1 MSQNPLSV
9 NESGSKS
16 YLLGKSSQSTD
27 SAQESESGG
36 FLNALKSV
44 FSSESE
50 PAESSKKIKADSSE
64 ESSKTKGE
72 LGTEDVE
79 GKGSESS
86 KVAAAA
92 AGSTDET
99 SGEESV
105 DKLLSHSEENSD
117 VSKEVKHAKKQNV
130 DQTMT
135 EGNDLLGRLDDSNK
149 ALKTKDIPADAN
161 LTEQVDA
168 NGNKLPQ
175 GSAAV
180 AGATVQPLKEKTV
193 SEQAIADAKS
203 KYLQQ
208 PNVDAS
214 TGVGAA
220 TVGAA
225 STETSQLSS
234 AQMTDETSSDFV
246 KGAAAVSGGMASG
259 GMVVANQGQI
269 AQTSAEAVANSSVDG
284 IQIGTESLQQSGK
297 TGISQEINEL
307 SDESALLASAATAT
321 GTVSQNGLKHS
332 NQSPQDAQI
341 DWTKNTVT
349 HSPMDSDTK
358 LATTFSD
365 TSKVD
370 LKGAQASAVGAGVIA
385 NQVATETSFDGQP
398 LIASEQL
405 QGQYTEPMWTTTS
418 AEMSKAELQAA
429 KGVIESSNNAKMAA
443 SAALAAHLANPTS
456 TPLPADRMAAASAT
470 QVMPQ
475 EISAAAMN
483 QQMIAQSMTA
493 GAATQTSNVAAASV
507 AGSAAVLG
515 ATKLAKGN
523 ENGHGEKADFSQQL
537 AGVASQQGLTGAQ
550 AKAEGQALAAAQQ
563 SPLQLSRDGAAA
575 GDQLAERV
583 QMMLSKNLKNVDIRL
598 DPPELGRMQIRM
610 TMNNDIASVQ
620 FTVANQQ
627 TRDIVEQ
634 AMPRLREMLS
644 QQGLQLADTSVQQQN
659 AGQQQQSQYVAGQG
673 SGKGKDGDGIDSEF
687 GSEGD
692 ESLEVNVDVKPNRDG
707 ISFYA

>member
-16 YLLGKSSQSTD
+16 YLLGKSNQSTD
-27 SAQESESGG
+27 SAKESESGG

-50 PAESSKKIKADSSE
+50 PTESSKKIKVDGSE

-72 LGTEDVE
+72 LGTENVE

-86 KVAAAA
+86 KVAAVAA
-92 AGSTDET
+92 VSTDEAG
-99 SGEESV
+99 GEESV
-105 DKLLSHSEENSD
+105 DKLLSSSEESSD
-117 VSKEVKHAKKQNV
+117 VAGDVKNAKKQNV

-149 ALKTKDIPADAN
+149 ALKTKDTPTDAN
-161 LTEQVDA
+161 SAENIDS

-175 GSAAV
+175 NSAVV
-180 AGATVQPLKEKTV
+180 AGAAGQPLNEKAI
-193 SEQAIADAKS
+193 SEQDIADAKS

-208 PNVDAS
+208 SNVDAS
-214 TGVGAA
+214 NGIGAA
-220 TVGAA
+220 TVDKA
-225 STETSQLSS
+225 SAETSKLSS
-234 AQMTDETSSDFV
+234 SQVTDETSSDFV
-246 KGAAAVSGGMASG
+246 KGAVAVSGGMASG
-259 GMVVANQGQI
+259 GMIVANQGQI
-269 AQTSAEAVANSSVDG
+269 AQTSAGAMSNLSVDG
-284 IQIGTESLQQSGK
+284 AQSGAESLHK
-297 TGISQEINEL
+297 TGQAGMVQGTSEL
-307 SDESALLASAATAT
+307 SGEDAQLAGAATANSA
-321 GTVSQNGLKHS
+321 VSQNGLKHA

-341 DWTKNTVT
+341 DWTQNTAT
-349 HSPMDSDTK
+349 QSAMDSDTK

-365 TSKVD
+365 TQKVD

-385 NQVATETSFDGQP
+385 NQVASETSFDGKP
-398 LIASEQL
+398 LAASEQL

-418 AEMSKAELQAA
+418 SEMSKAELQAA
-429 KGVIESSNNAKMAA
+429 KGAIESTNNAKMAA

-470 QVMPQ
+470 QIMPQ
-475 EISAAAMN
+475 EINAAAMN

-537 AGVASQQGLTGAQ
+537 AGVASQQGLTAAQ
-550 AKAEGQALAAAQQ
+550 AKAEGQAVATTQQ

>member
-16 YLLGKSSQSTD
+16 YSLGKSNQSTD
-27 SAQESESGG
+27 SAKESESGG

-50 PAESSKKIKADSSE
+50 PTESSKKIKVDGSE

-72 LGTEDVE
+72 LGSEDVE

-86 KVAAAA
+86 KIAAAA
-92 AGSTDET
+92 AVSTDEAG
-99 SGEESV
+99 GEESV
-105 DKLLSHSEENSD
+105 DKLLSNTEESSD
-117 VSKEVKHAKKQNV
+117 AAGDVKNAKKQNV
-130 DQTMT
+130 DQAMT
-135 EGNDLLGRLDDSNK
+135 EGNDLLGRLDNSNK
-149 ALKTKDIPADAN
+149 ALKTKDTPTDAN
-161 LTEQVDA
+161 SAENVDS

-175 GSAAV
+175 DSAV
-180 AGATVQPLKEKTV
+180 IAGATGQPLNEKAV
-193 SEQAIADAKS
+193 SEQDIADAKS

-208 PNVDAS
+208 SNVDAS
-214 TGVGAA
+214 NGIGAA
-220 TVGAA
+220 TVDKA
-225 STETSQLSS
+225 SVDTSKLSS
-234 AQMTDETSSDFV
+234 SQVTDETSSDFV
-246 KGAAAVSGGMASG
+246 KGAVAVSGGMIA
-259 GMVVANQGQI
+259 ANQGQI
-269 AQTSAEAVANSSVDG
+269 AQTSAGAVSNLSVDG
-284 IQIGTESLQQSGK
+284 AQSGAESLQK
-297 TGISQEINEL
+297 TGQAGMVQGISEL
-307 SDESALLASAATAT
+307 SGEDVLLAGAATANSA
-321 GTVSQNGLKHS
+321 VSQNGLKHA

-341 DWTKNTVT
+341 DWTQNTAT
-349 HSPMDSDTK
+349 QSAMDSDTK

-365 TSKVD
+365 TQKVD

-385 NQVATETSFDGQP
+385 NQVASETSFDGQP
-398 LIASEQL
+398 LAASEQL

-429 KGVIESSNNAKMAA
+429 KGAIESTNNAKMAA

-470 QVMPQ
+470 QIMPQ
-475 EISAAAMN
+475 EINAAATN

-537 AGVASQQGLTGAQ
+537 AGVASQQGLTAVQ
-550 AKAEGQALAAAQQ
+550 AKAEGQAVAATQQ

>member
-16 YLLGKSSQSTD
+16 YLLGKSNQSTD
-27 SAQESESGG
+27 SAKESESGG

-50 PAESSKKIKADSSE
+50 PTESSKKIKVDGSE

-72 LGTEDVE
+72 LGSEDVE

-86 KVAAAA
+86 KIAAAA
-92 AGSTDET
+92 AVSTDEAG
-99 SGEESV
+99 GEESV
-105 DKLLSHSEENSD
+105 DKLLSNTEESSD
-117 VSKEVKHAKKQNV
+117 AAGDVKNAKKQNV

-149 ALKTKDIPADAN
+149 ALKTKDTPTEAN
-161 LTEQVDA
+161 SAENVDS

-175 GSAAV
+175 DSAV
-180 AGATVQPLKEKTV
+180 IAGATGQPLNEKAV
-193 SEQAIADAKS
+193 SEQDIADAKS

-208 PNVDAS
+208 SNVDAS
-214 TGVGAA
+214 NGIGAA
-220 TVGAA
+220 TVDKA
-225 STETSQLSS
+225 SAETSKLSS
-234 AQMTDETSSDFV
+234 SQVTDETSSDFV
-246 KGAAAVSGGMASG
+246 KGAVAVSGGMIA
-259 GMVVANQGQI
+259 ANQGQI
-269 AQTSAEAVANSSVDG
+269 AQTSAGAVSNLSVDG
-284 IQIGTESLQQSGK
+284 AQSGAESLQK
-297 TGISQEINEL
+297 TGQAGMVQGTSEL
-307 SDESALLASAATAT
+307 SGEDALLAGAATANSA
-321 GTVSQNGLKHS
+321 VSQNGLKHA

-341 DWTKNTVT
+341 DWTQNTAT
-349 HSPMDSDTK
+349 QSAMDSDTK

-365 TSKVD
+365 TQKVD

-385 NQVATETSFDGQP
+385 NQVASETSFDGQP
-398 LIASEQL
+398 LAASEQL

-429 KGVIESSNNAKMAA
+429 KGAIESTNNAKMAA

-470 QVMPQ
+470 QIMPQ
-475 EISAAAMN
+475 EINATAMN

-515 ATKLAKGN
+515 TTKLAKGN
-523 ENGHGEKADFSQQL
+523 ESGHGEKADFSQQL
-537 AGVASQQGLTGAQ
+537 AGVASQQGLTAAQ
-550 AKAEGQALAAAQQ
+550 AKAEGQAVAATQQ

>member
-16 YLLGKSSQSTD
+16 YLLGKSNQSTD
-27 SAQESESGG
+27 SAKESESGG

-44 FSSESE
+44 FSSE
-50 PAESSKKIKADSSE
+50 PTESSKKIKVDGSE

-72 LGTEDVE
+72 LGSEDVE

-92 AGSTDET
+92 AVSTDEAD
-99 SGEESV
+99 GEESV
-105 DKLLSHSEENSD
+105 DKLLSNSD
-117 VSKEVKHAKKQNV
+117 ESSDVAGDIKNAKKQNV

-149 ALKTKDIPADAN
+149 ALKTKDTPTDVNSAENIDS
-161 LTEQVDA
+161 

-175 GSAAV
+175 DSAVV
-180 AGATVQPLKEKTV
+180 AGATGQPLKEKAV
-193 SEQAIADAKS
+193 SEQDIADAKS

-208 PNVDAS
+208 SNVDAS
-214 TGVGAA
+214 NGMGAA
-220 TVGAA
+220 AVDKA
-225 STETSQLSS
+225 SAETSKLSS
-234 AQMTDETSSDFV
+234 SQVTDETSSDFV
-246 KGAAAVSGGMASG
+246 KGAVAVSGGMIA
-259 GMVVANQGQI
+259 ANQGQI
-269 AQTSAEAVANSSVDG
+269 AQTSVGAVSNLSVDG
-284 IQIGTESLQQSGK
+284 VQIGAESLQK
-297 TGISQEINEL
+297 TGQAGIAQGTSEL
-307 SDESALLASAATAT
+307 SGEGALLAGAATTNNA
-321 GTVSQNGLKHS
+321 VSQNGLKHA

-341 DWTKNTVT
+341 DWTQNTVT
-349 HSPMDSDTK
+349 QSAMDSDTK

-365 TSKVD
+365 TQKVD

-385 NQVATETSFDGQP
+385 NQVASDTSFDGQP
-398 LIASEQL
+398 LAASEQL

-429 KGVIESSNNAKMAA
+429 KGAIESTNSAKMAA

-470 QVMPQ
+470 QIMPK

-523 ENGHGEKADFSQQL
+523 ESGHGEKADLSQQL
-537 AGVASQQGLTGAQ
+537 AGVASQQGLTSAQ
-550 AKAEGQALAAAQQ
+550 AKAEGQAVAATQQ

>member
-16 YLLGKSSQSTD
+16 YLLGKSNQSTD
-27 SAQESESGG
+27 SAKESESGG

-44 FSSESE
+44 FSSEPES
-50 PAESSKKIKADSSE
+50 AESSKKIKVDGSE

-72 LGTEDVE
+72 LGTENVE

-92 AGSTDET
+92 DEAG
-99 SGEESV
+99 GEESV
-105 DKLLSHSEENSD
+105 DKLLSSSEESSD
-117 VSKEVKHAKKQNV
+117 VAGDVKNAKKQNV

-149 ALKTKDIPADAN
+149 ALKTKDILTDAN
-161 LTEQVDA
+161 SAEYIDA

-175 GSAAV
+175 DSAVV
-180 AGATVQPLKEKTV
+180 AGATGQPLKEKAV
-193 SEQAIADAKS
+193 SEQDIADAKS

-208 PNVDAS
+208 SNVDAS
-214 TGVGAA
+214 NGVGSA
-220 TVGAA
+220 TFDKA
-225 STETSQLSS
+225 SAETSKLTSPQV
-234 AQMTDETSSDFV
+234 TDETSGDFV
-246 KGAAAVSGGMASG
+246 KGAVAVSGGIASG
-259 GMVVANQGQI
+259 GMIVANQGQI
-269 AQTSAEAVANSSVDG
+269 AQTSAGAVSNTSVDG
-284 IQIGTESLQQSGK
+284 VQIGAESLQK
-297 TGISQEINEL
+297 TGQAGIAQGTSEL
-307 SDESALLASAATAT
+307 SGEGALPAGAATANS
-321 GTVSQNGLKHS
+321 TVSQNGLKHS
-332 NQSPQDAQI
+332 NQSPQDALI
-341 DWTKNTVT
+341 DWTQNTVT
-349 HSPMDSDTK
+349 QSAMDSDTK

-365 TSKVD
+365 TQQVD

-385 NQVATETSFDGQP
+385 NQVASETSFDGQP
-398 LIASEQL
+398 LAASEQL

-429 KGVIESSNNAKMAA
+429 KGAIESTNNAKMAA

-470 QVMPQ
+470 QIMPQ
-475 EISAAAMN
+475 EINATAMN

-523 ENGHGEKADFSQQL
+523 ENGHGEKADLSQQL
-537 AGVASQQGLTGAQ
+537 AGVASQQGLTSAQ
-550 AKAEGQALAAAQQ
+550 AKAEGQAVAATQQ

>member
-16 YLLGKSSQSTD
+16 YLLGKSNQSTD
-27 SAQESESGG
+27 SAKESESGG

-50 PAESSKKIKADSSE
+50 PTESSKKIKVDGSE

-72 LGTEDVE
+72 LGTENVE

-86 KVAAAA
+86 KVAAVAA
-92 AGSTDET
+92 VSTDEAG
-99 SGEESV
+99 GEESV
-105 DKLLSHSEENSD
+105 DKLLSSSEESSD
-117 VSKEVKHAKKQNV
+117 VAGDVKNAKKQNV

-149 ALKTKDIPADAN
+149 ALKTKDTPTDAN
-161 LTEQVDA
+161 SAENIDS

-175 GSAAV
+175 NSAVV
-180 AGATVQPLKEKTV
+180 AGAAGQPLNEKAI
-193 SEQAIADAKS
+193 SEQDIADAKS

-208 PNVDAS
+208 SNVDAS
-214 TGVGAA
+214 NGIGAA
-220 TVGAA
+220 TVDKA
-225 STETSQLSS
+225 SAETSKLSS
-234 AQMTDETSSDFV
+234 SQVTDETSSDFV
-246 KGAAAVSGGMASG
+246 KGAVAVSGGMASG
-259 GMVVANQGQI
+259 GMIVANQGQI
-269 AQTSAEAVANSSVDG
+269 AQTSAGAMSNLSVDG
-284 IQIGTESLQQSGK
+284 AQSGAESLHK
-297 TGISQEINEL
+297 TGQAGMVQGTSEL
-307 SDESALLASAATAT
+307 SGEDAQLAGAATANSA
-321 GTVSQNGLKHS
+321 VSQNGLKHA

-341 DWTKNTVT
+341 DWTQNTAT
-349 HSPMDSDTK
+349 QSAMDSDTK

-365 TSKVD
+365 TQKVD

-385 NQVATETSFDGQP
+385 NQVASETSFDGQP
-398 LIASEQL
+398 LAASEQL

-418 AEMSKAELQAA
+418 SEMSKAELQAA
-429 KGVIESSNNAKMAA
+429 KGAIESTNNAKMAA

-470 QVMPQ
+470 QIMPQ
-475 EISAAAMN
+475 EINAAAMN

-537 AGVASQQGLTGAQ
+537 AGVASQQGLTAAQ
-550 AKAEGQALAAAQQ
+550 AKAEGQAVATTQQ